1 MIPSRFAASALLWGA
16 LVFPLCGA
24 LPLEGIQV
32 LPNKQQGALELRFQG
47 AEPVEVKVEEGPQ
60 QVSVTLPGDKLVKA
74 QDLWSLPRQ
83 SFDPAIPKVTQ
94 VSVARNPLKLVLSF
108 DRPVVTTVRDQA
120 TRAPVLVVLKAMAV
134 ASPPSTAQDKPSQA
148 PAPLAFPLVAS
159 IIGVIGGVFMLSWLL
174 GKKNQSGSKTLEV
187 IPVTD
192 SKAIHVVESQGKV
205 VLLEVENDQQKVISQ
220 VTDPNLIAYLKSSQG
235 SLKGSAFLAQYL
247 KRIGD
252 DDAKAKVAEAKP
264 VVEEAEPQPEVQEKK
279 EQLVERLEKAADR
292 LDVVE
297 TKEPA
302 ADNLPVLSAESR
314 VIEPVTQ
321 ALQAVV
327 DRQKRKM
334 EAIRE
339 AKRQQELERQR
350 VEGLLSR
357 KKEVEEKIQ
366 QIQEALS
373 RIDYDTARN
382 QSTIEASLLA
392 MSNELSQ
399 LEEELGRIMTDAGV
413 LKYLLQGEETQVK
426 TDTPLDSIVH
436 SVRTIEK
443 QRRQIQAIRQTR
455 EQAENERRRVVV
467 LLIRKNE
474 LEDSIEEIKTVIRQI
489 EEANRAILD
498 MDPNAVTE
506 PIPVV
511 ALNELRRLEFELNTI
526 LADPGVARK
535 LAELPDEVEN
545 PPLLR

>member
-1 MIPSRFAASALLWGA
+1 
-16 LVFPLCGA
+16 
-24 LPLEGIQV
+24 
-32 LPNKQQGALELRFQG
+32 
-47 AEPVEVKVEEGPQ
+47 
-60 QVSVTLPGDKLVKA
+60 
-74 QDLWSLPRQ
+74 
-83 SFDPAIPKVTQ
+83 
-94 VSVARNPLKLVLSF
+94 
-108 DRPVVTTVRDQA
+108 
-120 TRAPVLVVLKAMAV
+120 
-134 ASPPSTAQDKPSQA
+134 
-148 PAPLAFPLVAS
+148 
-159 IIGVIGGVFMLSWLL
+159 MLSWLF
-174 GKKNQSGSKTLEV
+174 GKRAQAGSKTLEV
-187 IPVTD
+187 IPVSD

-205 VLLEVENDQQKVISQ
+205 VLLEVENNQRKVISQ

-252 DDAKAKVAEAKP
+252 DDAKPK
-264 VVEEAEPQPEVQEKK
+264 VVETKPPVEAPPDAEDKQEK
-279 EQLVERLEKAADR
+279 LVERLEQANER
-292 LDVVE
+292 LDLVE
-297 TKEPA
+297 VKEPVI
-302 ADNLPVLSAESR
+302 DHVPVLSAESR

-327 DRQKRKM
+327 DRQKRKI

-339 AKRQQELERQR
+339 TRRQQDLERQR
-350 VEGLLSR
+350 VEGLLNR
-357 KKEVEEKIQ
+357 KREVEDKIQ

-413 LKYLLQGEETQVK
+413 LKYLLQGEDTHVR

-436 SVRTIEK
+436 SVRAIEK
-443 QRRQIQAIRQTR
+443 QRKQIQAIRQTR

-474 LEDSIEEIKTVIRQI
+474 LEDAIEEIKTVIRQI
-489 EEANRAILD
+489 EEANRSILE
-498 MDPNAVTE
+498 MDSNSMTE